1 MKFSMSRALTIARRE
16 YLTTIKRKA
25 FLFTVIA
32 MPAYFAFVMTFSIS
46 LGSKEAKRALA
57 ETNTI
62 ALVDSTGLLAQAPP
76 VLSVEISEDAN
87 PFDTS
92 GKPPVTSKFSAEVR
106 RYPAKRRR
114 PKRSRRTKCS
124 RCWCCRRATWRTA
137 RRGAIRRT
145 PG

>member
-46 LGSKEAKRALA
+46 LGTKEAKRAMS

-62 ALVDSTGLLAQAPP
+62 ALVDSNSVSASASAPRA
-76 VLSVEISEDAN
+76 V
-87 PFDTS
+87 
-92 GKPPVTSKFSAEVR
+92 SA
-106 RYPAKRRR
+106 
-114 PKRSRRTKCS
+114 
-124 RCWCCRRATWRTA
+124 RAR
-137 RRGAIRRT
+137 
-145 PG
+145 